1 MPIVLRRATCL
12 VFLAALALASTACR
26 NEPKGTARVLVIG
39 GQPKLA
45 DPAQGPLSTS
55 DAVLVQNAAHGLVR
69 FDSAGNI
76 VPGLAE
82 RWNVSDDGLSYIFR
96 IAATEWPGGGRITA
110 QQVAR
115 ILKRAIAP
123 VSENSLKDTLG
134 AVEDI
139 VAMTDRVIEIRLRAP
154 RPNLLSLLAQ
164 PELGIMRSGHGTGPF
179 SYSPTAGEGG
189 ELRLAREI
197 TIGGEEEST
206 VREEVLLA
214 GSNVEQAVKA
224 FTEGRADLVLGG
236 TFANLPVAQKAK
248 LRRNSLR
255 FDPAMGLFGL
265 VPARSGGAFDDPEVR
280 RMLSQAVDREALIAA
295 LRVPGLAPRATIL
308 EPGLEGVLVTVSPAW
323 MATPIEERRAALA
336 AEATRLLGG
345 EKPAVRLFVSSGP
358 GGDILFD
365 RLAADWGF
373 LGLTVERAR
382 NAAGSDFRLLDSVA
396 PSTSPAWFLRQFRC
410 GSVPVCDAEAN
421 ELMEAARSTS
431 IPAQRSALLLQAAAR
446 LDEAQLFIPLTAP
459 IRWSLV
465 SPRIEGFVGNRYARH
480 TLTELQQRSSRGGL

>member
-1 MPIVLRRATCL
+1 MRS
-12 VFLAALALASTACR
+12 LALAVLVSVLALAPGACR
-26 NEPKGTARVLVIG
+26 NEPTGTARVLVIG

-45 DPAQGPLSTS
+45 DPAKGPLSTS
-55 DAVLVQNAAHGLVR
+55 DAVLIQNAAQGLVR
-69 FDSAGNI
+69 FDPAGNI

-96 IAATEWPGGGRITA
+96 IAAAEWLGGGRITA

-115 ILKRAIAP
+115 ILKRSIAP
-123 VSENSLKDTLG
+123 ASENALKDTLG

-139 VAMTDRVIEIRLRAP
+139 VAMTDRVIEIRLTAP

-179 SYSPTAGEGG
+179 SYSPAAGGSG
-189 ELRLAREI
+189 ELRLDREI

-214 GSNVEQAVKA
+214 GSGVGQAVKA
-224 FTEGRADLVLGG
+224 FADGGADLVLGG
-236 TFANLPVAQKAK
+236 TFANLPVAQNAK

-265 VPARSGGAFDDPEVR
+265 VPVRSGGVFDDPEVR
-280 RMLSQAVDREALIAA
+280 RLLSQAIDRQALVAA

-308 EPGLEGVLVTVSPAW
+308 EPGLEGVLVAVSPAW
-323 MATPIEERRAALA
+323 MATPIEERRPSLA
-336 AEATRLLGG
+336 ADATRLFGA
-345 EKPAVRLFVSSGP
+345 EKPAVRLFVPSGP
-358 GGDILFD
+358 GGDILFE

-396 PSTSPAWFLRQFRC
+396 PSTSPAWFVRQFRC
-410 GSVPVCDAEAN
+410 GSVPVCDSEAD

-431 IPAQRSALLLQAAAR
+431 IPAQRSALLLQAATG
-446 LDEAQLFIPLTAP
+446 LDQAQLFIPLTAP

-480 TLTELQQRSSRGGL
+480 TLTELQQRFSRGGL

>member
-1 MPIVLRRATCL
+1 MPSVLRRATCL
-12 VFLAALALASTACR
+12 AFLAALALAPGACR
-26 NEPKGTARVLVIG
+26 SEPQGTARVLVIG

-45 DPAQGPLSTS
+45 DPSQGPLSAS
-55 DAVLVQNAAHGLVR
+55 DAVLVQNAAQGLVR
-69 FDSAGNI
+69 FDPAGNI

-123 VSENSLKDTLG
+123 GSENSLKDTLG

-139 VAMTDRVIEIRLRAP
+139 VAMTDRVIEIRLSAP

-164 PELGIMRSGHGTGPF
+164 PELGLMRSGHGTGPF
-179 SYSPTAGEGG
+179 SYSPTAGESG
-189 ELRLAREI
+189 ELRLVREI
-197 TIGGEEEST
+197 TTGGEEEST

-214 GSNVEQAVKA
+214 GSGVEQAVKA
-224 FTEGRADLVLGG
+224 FAEGKADLVLGG
-236 TFANLPVAQKAK
+236 TFANLPVAQNAK

-265 VPARSGGAFDDPEVR
+265 VPTRSGGAFDDPEVR
-280 RMLSQAVDREALIAA
+280 RLLSQAIDREALVAA

-308 EPGLEGVLVTVSPAW
+308 EPGLEGVLVAVAPAW
-323 MATPIEERRAALA
+323 MATPIEERRTSLA
-336 AEATRLLGG
+336 AD
-345 EKPAVRLFVSSGP
+345 AVRLFGAEKPVVRLFVPSGP
-358 GGDILFD
+358 GGDILFE
-365 RLAADWGF
+365 RLVADWGL
-373 LGLTVERAR
+373 LGLKVERSR
-382 NAAGSDFRLLDSVA
+382 SSAGSDFRLLDSVA
-396 PSTSPAWFLRQFRC
+396 PSTSPAWLLRQFRC
-410 GSVPVCDAEAN
+410 GSVPVCDAEAD

-431 IPAQRSALLLQAAAR
+431 VPAQRSALLLQAAAS

-459 IRWSLV
+459 VRWSLV

>member
-1 MPIVLRRATCL
+1 MRS
-12 VFLAALALASTACR
+12 LALAVLVSVLALAPGACR
-26 NEPKGTARVLVIG
+26 NEPTGTARVLVIG

-45 DPAQGPLSTS
+45 DPAKGPLSPS
-55 DAVLVQNAAHGLVR
+55 DAVLVQNAAQGLVR
-69 FDSAGNI
+69 FDPAGNI

-96 IAATEWPGGGRITA
+96 IAATEWPGGSKITA

-115 ILKRAIAP
+115 ILKRSIAP
-123 VSENSLKDTLG
+123 ASENALKDTLG

-139 VAMTDRVIEIRLRAP
+139 VAMTDRVIEIRLKAP

-179 SYSPTAGEGG
+179 TYSPTAGGSG
-189 ELRLAREI
+189 ELRLTREI

-206 VREEVLLA
+206 IREEVLLA
-214 GSNVEQAVKA
+214 GSGVEQAVKA
-224 FTEGRADLVLGG
+224 FADGDADLVLGG
-236 TFANLPVAQKAK
+236 TFANLPVAQNAK

-265 VPARSGGAFDDPEVR
+265 VPARSGGAFDEPEVR
-280 RMLSQAVDREALIAA
+280 RLLSQAIDREALVAA

-308 EPGLEGVLVTVSPAW
+308 EPGLEGVLVAVSPAW
-323 MATPIEERRAALA
+323 MATPIEDRRAALA
-336 AEATRLLGG
+336 ADATRLFGPA
-345 EKPAVRLFVSSGP
+345 KTAVRLFVPSGP
-358 GGDILFD
+358 GSDILFE

-382 NAAGSDFRLLDSVA
+382 NAAASDFRLLDSVA
-396 PSTSPAWFLRQFRC
+396 PSTSPAWFLRQFSC
-410 GSVPVCDAEAN
+410 GSVPVCDAEAD

-431 IPAQRSALLLQAAAR
+431 IPAQRSALFLQASAS
-446 LDEAQLFIPLTAP
+446 LDQAQLFIPLTAP

-465 SPRIEGFVGNRYARH
+465 SPRIEAFVGNRYARH

>member
-1 MPIVLRRATCL
+1 MPTVLRRATCL
-12 VFLAALALASTACR
+12 TFFAALALAPGACR
-26 NEPKGTARVLVIG
+26 NEPQGTARVLVIG
-39 GQPKLA
+39 AQPKLA
-45 DPAQGPLSTS
+45 DPSQGPLSAS
-55 DAVLVQNAAHGLVR
+55 DAVLVQNAAQGLVR

-123 VSENSLKDTLG
+123 GSENSLKDTLG

-179 SYSPTAGEGG
+179 SYSPAAGRNG
-189 ELRLAREI
+189 ELRLDREI
-197 TIGGEEEST
+197 AIGGEEEGT

-214 GSNVEQAVKA
+214 GSGVEQAVKA
-224 FTEGRADLVLGG
+224 FAEGEADLVLGG
-236 TFANLPVAQKAK
+236 TFANLPVAQNAK

-265 VPARSGGAFDDPEVR
+265 VPTRSGGAFDDPQVR
-280 RMLSQAVDREALIAA
+280 RLLSQAIDREALVAA

-308 EPGLEGVLVTVSPAW
+308 EPGLEGVLVAVSPAW
-323 MATPIEERRAALA
+323 MATPIEERRTSLA
-336 AEATRLLGG
+336 VQATRLFGD
-345 EKPAVRLFVSSGP
+345 EKPALRLFVPNGP
-358 GGDILFD
+358 GGDILFE

-382 NAAGSDFRLLDSVA
+382 SSAGSDFRLLDSVA

-410 GSVPVCDAEAN
+410 GSVPVCDAESG

-431 IPAQRSALLLQAAAR
+431 IPAQRSALLLQAAAS
-446 LDEAQLFIPLTAP
+446 LDEAHPFIALTAP

-480 TLTELQQRSSRGGL
+480 TLTELQQRSSRGGF